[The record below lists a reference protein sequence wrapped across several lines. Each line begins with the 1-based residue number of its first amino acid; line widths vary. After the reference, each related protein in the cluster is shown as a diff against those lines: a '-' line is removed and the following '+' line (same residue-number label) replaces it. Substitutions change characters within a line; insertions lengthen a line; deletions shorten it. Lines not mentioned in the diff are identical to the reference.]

1 MDAAQRA
8 LACLCFQVP
17 QHPLGRLEV
26 WRRASPECPRW
37 GGTGLGGRG
46 PVIAEHEREGAGEV
60 VGQEAAAVLFP
71 DREQEEQ
78 QQEEQ
83 QQQLQG
89 ERHAAHLPA
98 ERAQPSP
105 ARGLQNQSGRR
116 EWARGS
122 AWEARG
128 GEGPRAT

>member
-17 QHPLGRLEV
+17 QAGATGILEKSIPRVPPVGR
-26 WRRASPECPRW
+26 R
-37 GGTGLGGRG
+37 GLGGWG
-46 PVIAEHEREGAGEV
+46 PVVAEHEREGAGEV

-89 ERHAAHLPA
+89 ERHAAYLPA
-98 ERAQPSP
+98 ERAEPSP
-105 ARGLQNQSGRR
+105 ARGLQNQSRRR
-116 EWARGS
+116 ERARGS
-122 AWEARG
+122 AREARG
-128 GEGPRAT
+128 REGPRAT

>member
-17 QHPLGRLEV
+17 QAGAAGSLEKSIPRMPPVGGR
-26 WRRASPECPRW
+26 
-37 GGTGLGGRG
+37 GLGGWG
-46 PVIAEHEREGAGEV
+46 PVVAEHEREGAGEV

-89 ERHAAHLPA
+89 ERHAAYLPA
-98 ERAQPSP
+98 ERAESSP

-116 EWARGS
+116 ERARGS
-122 AWEARG
+122 AREARG